1 MGGDILDYI
10 FNVRAQFDTKS
21 ETQVLS
27 DFLDMKR
34 RIEKKYISINAT
46 LNTESISLASIQK
59 QLNDEKLTINI
70 GNVAFNNE
78 GIKSA
83 QGITDQLA
91 NSTNQ
96 ATNAVNNL
104 SLAYKNLSK
113 QQVYNLLGA
122 KNGLQTASAEMSV
135 NDEKKGLSSITQ
147 SSRLQELERIQKTF
161 EKVFGK
167 NNIEVSGINDADG
180 LLNKFTITARNA
192 KDEVLNFSYALKAV
206 KDNQDNIIGGRF
218 ENQAGTFGES
228 SIKENIKAFEAQ
240 QKEIEKTNRTLSK
253 QKDLLE
259 NIARQTENV
268 RAANLDRKNPLNGV
282 TTNADGLVEFT
293 EQASAISTEF
303 ANRYNELQR
312 YVQEYNQRIA
322 DGTQLTKEEVRELT
336 NMLNTLRN
344 IGQTAK
350 AQQSTATSNRSKDV
364 SSQIEAEKQ
373 NFAKFQDEIAKSDEL
388 TNKLSAD
395 LAHLKTLLEQANDAK
410 SFGEYKDQLDAVRA
424 KYERI
429 KSEIKSISDIEKQLS
444 SLERMTSTGV
454 ISKNSSE
461 TEVQELTNQVSQYRN
476 EWNALNLE
484 LSKTND
490 STHIEDIKSR
500 MNALSHQI
508 ESTTENARQLKQS
521 LTETANASKLAT
533 DKSNFS
539 NKIDIWLQNNTKA
552 SDRLRQ
558 KMIQLKNELGNAD
571 DVKFTQLKK
580 EFAELRNY
588 AEATDQAGKSAFDT
602 LKEKL
607 GKFTGWFSIA
617 NVIMQTT
624 QELKEAYNTLADID
638 DILTEISKTSDMS
651 EQALKK
657 LGTTAFD
664 SAHQY
669 GVTVQNYL
677 TGVQEMSRAGYK
689 EQAESM
695 ARMAILAEAAGDMEA
710 QVAQDYLIATDA
722 AYQLN
727 GSEKE
732 LSKILDGQNE
742 INIQVLLYGNI

>member
-10 FNVRAQFDTKS
+10 FNVRAQFDKKS

-70 GNVAFNNE
+70 GNVTFNNE

-83 QGITDQLA
+83 QGVTDQLA
-91 NSTNQ
+91 NSTKQ

-104 SLAYKNLSK
+104 SIAYKNLSK
-113 QQVYNLLGA
+113 QDVYNALNNGTLSSKSGVMDLGK
-122 KNGLQTASAEMSV
+122 KNAL
-135 NDEKKGLSSITQ
+135 KSITQ
-147 SSRLQELERIQKTF
+147 EDRLAEMHEIKKTF
-161 EKVFGK
+161 EETFGQT
-167 NNIEVSGINDADG
+167 NVEVKGINNMEGA
-180 LLNKFTITARNA
+180 LQRFTIVAKNA
-192 KDEVLNFSYALKAV
+192 KDEMLQFDYALKPLKEKYTV
-206 KDNQDNIIGGRF
+206 NGETKERIIGGQF
-218 ENQAGTFGES
+218 KYQGGSFGES
-228 SIKENIKAFEAQ
+228 SI
-240 QKEIEKTNRTLSK
+240 KEIEKTNRTLSK
-253 QKDLLE
+253 QKDLLD
-259 NIARQTENV
+259 NIARQTENI
-268 RAANLDRKNPLNGV
+268 RAANLDRKNPIQGVESEQNGLLK
-282 TTNADGLVEFT
+282 TLDG
-293 EQASAISTEF
+293 ASKKATEF
-303 ANRYNELQR
+303 KDKYNDIQNTLAAYNEKLAER
-312 YVQEYNQRIA
+312 NTLDEKDIRS
-322 DGTQLTKEEVRELT
+322 LTD
-336 NMLNTLRN
+336 MLNTLRN

-350 AQQSTATSNRSKDV
+350 AQQSTATANRSKDV

-373 NFAKFQDEIAKSDEL
+373 SFAKFQDEIAKSDEL

-395 LAHLKTLLEQANDAK
+395 LAQLKVLLDQANDAK
-410 SFGEYKDQLDAVRA
+410 SFGEYKDQLDAVKA

-429 KSEIKSISDIEKQLS
+429 KSEIKSVADIERQLG
-444 SLERMTSTGV
+444 SLKELTQSGI
-454 ISKNSSE
+454 ISKSGSS
-461 TEVQELTNQVSQYRN
+461 TEVQELISQVSQYRN
-476 EWNALNLE
+476 EWNALKLE
-484 LSKTND
+484 LSKTD
-490 STHIEDIKSR
+490 DAKHIEDIKTR
-500 MNALSHQI
+500 MNTLSHQI
-508 ESTTENARQLKQS
+508 EDTTVKARNLQHSLK
-521 LTETANASKLAT
+521 ETADASKLT
-533 DKSNFS
+533 TEKSNFS
-539 NKIDIWLQNNTKA
+539 NRIDIWLQNNTRA